1 MTIEAAV
8 PEQIPQLLALWKDAF
23 GEWDGFWELYL
34 NTAFSPSRCR
44 CMTEGK
50 QIAASL
56 CWFDTQC
63 NGQKQAYIYAVVTHP
78 AYRGRGLCRRL
89 IEDTHQHL
97 AALGYAAALLVPAEE
112 GLREMYQKMGYRN
125 CTSVSAF
132 SCDAGTIPVTI
143 EAIGPADYARMR
155 RSFLPENSVIQ
166 EDENLSFL
174 AQQAEFFKG
183 ADFLLA
189 AYRDEDTL
197 HAMELLGN
205 RQAAPGILAALNCTR
220 GEFRA
225 PGGETAFAMFHPLRE
240 DTAVPAYFG
249 FAFD

>member
-1 MTIEAAV
+1 MTIDSAV

-23 GEWDGFWELYL
+23 GEWDGFWELFL

-44 CMTEGK
+44 CMVEGK

-89 IEDTHQHL
+89 MEDSHQHL

-112 GLREMYQKMGYRN
+112 GLRQMYQKMGYRN
-125 CTSVSAF
+125 CSAVSEF
-132 SCDAGTIPVTI
+132 SCDAGTMPVTI

-166 EDENLSFL
+166 EGENLIFL
-174 AQQAEFFKG
+174 AQQAEFFTG
-183 ADFLLA
+183 DNFLLA
-189 AYRDEDTL
+189 AYTEGTTL

-220 GEFRA
+220 GDFRV
-225 PGGETAFAMFHPLRE
+225 PGEEKAFTMIHPLRR
-240 DTAVPAYFG
+240 DAAVPAYFG